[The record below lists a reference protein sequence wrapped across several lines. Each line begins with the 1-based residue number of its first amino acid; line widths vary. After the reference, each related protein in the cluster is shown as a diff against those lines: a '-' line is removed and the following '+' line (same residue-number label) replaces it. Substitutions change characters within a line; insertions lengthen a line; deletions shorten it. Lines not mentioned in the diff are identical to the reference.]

1 MRKLLLFCFALMLGI
16 DSMCAGELNEVI
28 PVDEGQIDY
37 FIFIDKGYG
46 ITDPHTFEWSKGVD
60 SSGDEY
66 ILAINQSSTFPTYYY
81 FYNLDEESLDSEYD
95 YWLSHSMELLRDD
108 DNETTGS
115 INEDYI
121 FCKMKNTDKD
131 TYPYGDYIGHKFYFT
146 DMQRIPYSKFNMVWE
161 SGGLVMDY

>member
-1 MRKLLLFCFALMLGI
+1 MRKLLLFCFVLMFGFGSI
-16 DSMCAGELNEVI
+16 CAGDLNEVI

-46 ITDPHTFEWSKGVD
+46 ITDPHTFDWSRGVD

-66 ILAINQSSTFPTYYY
+66 VLAVERNSTFPTYYY

-95 YWLSHSMELLRDD
+95 YWFSLSMELLRDD
-108 DNETTGS
+108 DSETTGS

-121 FCKMKNTDKD
+121 FCSMKNTD
-131 TYPYGDYIGHKFYFT
+131 TTMYPYGNYIGNKLHFT

-161 SGGLVMDY
+161 SGAMVMDF